1 MEGKKTRLL
10 SLDVLRGVDMFFVMG
25 GSGLVVKMSGD
36 RKAVCMAIGG
46 AALAAAGLALSTV
59 IPLNKALWSSSFTLV
74 AGGYS
79 LAMFALFHWLID
91 VRKRTCGTFFFK
103 VTGMNAITIYMVKR
117 MVDFNFTG
125 RYFLCGVL
133 DRLQPDMA
141 AFVLQVAYVVLGWLL
156 LWFLFRKN
164 VFLKV

>member
-1 MEGKKTRLL
+1 
-10 SLDVLRGVDMFFVMG
+10 MFFVMG
-25 GSGLVVKMSGD
+25 GSGLMVKMSGD
-36 RKAVCMAIGG
+36 RKAICMAIGG

-103 VTGMNAITIYMVKR
+103 VNGMNAITIYMVKR